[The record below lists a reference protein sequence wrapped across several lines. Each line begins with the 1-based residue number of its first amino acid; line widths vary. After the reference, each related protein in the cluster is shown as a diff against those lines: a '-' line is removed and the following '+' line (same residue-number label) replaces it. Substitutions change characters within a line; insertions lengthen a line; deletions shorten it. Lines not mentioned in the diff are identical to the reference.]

1 MIPMNFLWIAD
12 NEKEDAVWSIS
23 EITCDLWDP
32 MKEEMIFN
40 ILLIIFY
47 EKHIIQ
53 TK

>member
-12 NEKEDAVWSIS
+12 NEKEDAVWSICVS

-47 EKHIIQ
+47 EKHIM
-53 TK
+53 